1 MKYEYQTIMLTYPEL
16 LTAVDL
22 NKLGKEGWQLV
33 STTPRP
39 GDSWPG
45 AGAYG
50 VYCVLM
56 REKE

>member
-33 STTPRP
+33 SMTPRP
-39 GDSWPG
+39 
-45 AGAYG
+45 GAYG

>member
-1 MKYEYQTIMLTYPEL
+1 MKYEYRTIMLSYPEL

-22 NKLGKEGWQLV
+22 NRYGEKGWQLV
-33 STTPRP
+33 SMTPR
-39 GDSWPG
+39 PG